1 MLELIDVGPFEVA
14 FVKTTYT
21 VDESVGSVSVCVN
34 LTHPEIDILDETVNV
49 FVIDNTNSIYIPA
62 GAPFASKVHALE
74 ASVLILILVL
84 QLQIYQIFSVDIQ

>member
-34 LTHPEIDILDETVNV
+34 VTQPEFDILEETVNV
-49 FVIDNTNSIYIPA
+49 FVIDNPSSVYIPA
-62 GAPFASKVHALE
+62 DAPLASKVL
-74 ASVLILILVL
+74 AS
-84 QLQIYQIFSVDIQ
+84 